1 MYINELCLL
10 FFVFVVY
17 LIIRFFTH
25 EQSITLRGVTMMKK
39 LKNFTLDGCITR
51 INETDLA
58 TWWMLQQFFAYP
70 PFNEFFDTDKLIDYF
85 NEFANG
91 GINHMEIEIQKGMW
105 VPVALMSWHPMVEGD
120 HPVHFPD
127 PKRVAYI
134 SDSITCLGYQ
144 KKGVQ
149 KQLFAYTLED
159 MKNRNFSSVYLRT
172 SRQSSMYYLARK
184 MGFEQISDITQ
195 TVSSMRVG
203 GVVGSDE
210 RIFFYRSL

>member
-1 MYINELCLL
+1 M
-10 FFVFVVY
+10 
-17 LIIRFFTH
+17 
-25 EQSITLRGVTMMKK
+25 
-39 LKNFTLDGCITR
+39 DA
-51 INETDLA
+51 A
-58 TWWMLQQFFAYP
+58 TIFRYP
-70 PFNEFFDTDKLIDYF
+70 PFNEFFDTDKLIGYF

-159 MKNRNFSSVYLRT
+159 MKNRNFPRFTFAPVVNPLCTISQEKWALSRFLILLRL
-172 SRQSSMYYLARK
+172 LALC
-184 MGFEQISDITQ
+184 G
-195 TVSSMRVG
+195 
-203 GVVGSDE
+203 
-210 RIFFYRSL
+210 